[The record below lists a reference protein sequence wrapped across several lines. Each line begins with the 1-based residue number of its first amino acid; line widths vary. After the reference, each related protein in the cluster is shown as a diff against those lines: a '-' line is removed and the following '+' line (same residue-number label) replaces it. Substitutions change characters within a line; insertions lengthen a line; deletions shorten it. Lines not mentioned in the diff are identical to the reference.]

1 MHAKEDCFALLDDSS
16 ASDLVRRSRLYT
28 RLVRS
33 LSCTS
38 AADFPRLLDAMHQG
52 QTAGLHA
59 VALFSFELGATLQG
73 LTEGTSGQEL
83 AQVLLF
89 ADCQKLS
96 AKAVDAWLIARA
108 ASEGQTSFA
117 GVTQISPSEDEAA
130 FTAAIAE
137 IHRAIAAGETYQV
150 NYTYRLNFAT
160 YGGVV
165 RLYQRLKQRQP
176 VPFGALINLP
186 DGRAVL
192 SCSPELAIQ
201 HQTGELL
208 ALPMKGTAA
217 ASDDVALNAANAQQ
231 LALDPKNRAENV
243 MIVDLLRNDLG
254 RVAIPGSVHVP
265 ELFQV
270 ARYGDVLQMTSTV
283 KAQVAPNRTLLDV
296 LTAVL
301 PCGSVTGAPKRR
313 TLEIIQA
320 LEASPRGYYTGALGW
335 FDAPEITGGQCA
347 QPALGDF
354 CLSVPIRTLVL
365 DKHQP
370 DGQRR
375 GIMGVGAG
383 IVQDSTAA
391 AEFLECELKAQFL
404 TCLPHEFELFETLL
418 ASAAGCPYL
427 ELHMQRLAASAA
439 YFGFIFNAEK
449 VHEAVHAACASLGQ
463 MPDQP
468 HRLRL
473 ALNAAG
479 QLTVELFPLSAL
491 NGQNGQ
497 IRGQISTQISVLI
510 ATEPVNIEALF
521 LRHKTTHRTAY
532 DVAWRAAE
540 AAGAFDML
548 FFNVHGELTEGARS
562 NVFIQQAGQWYTPPL
577 ACGLL
582 PGVMRQIMLNDA
594 AWSARE
600 KVLTMDD
607 LRTAEAVVVCNALRG
622 ALSAKVVW
630 PLNSS

>member
-73 LTEGTSGQEL
+73 ITEGTSGQEL

-117 GVTQISPSEDEAA
+117 GITQVSPSEDEAA

-150 NYTYRLNFAT
+150 NYTYRLNFAA

-165 RLYQRLKQRQP
+165 RLYQRLKKRQP

-192 SCSPELAIQ
+192 SFSPELAIQ

-254 RVAIPGSVHVP
+254 RVAIPGSVQVP

-347 QPALGDF
+347 QSALGDF

-365 DKHQP
+365 DKPQP

-383 IVQDSTAA
+383 IVQDSMAK
-391 AEFLECELKAQFL
+391 AEFLECGLKAQFL
-404 TCLPHEFELFETLL
+404 TGLPHEFELFETLL
-418 ASAAGCPYL
+418 ASDVGCPHL

-439 YFGFIFNAEK
+439 YFGFIFDAEK
-449 VHEAVHAACASLGQ
+449 IRKAIHAACVSMGQ
-463 MPDQP
+463 THGKP

-473 ALNAAG
+473 
-479 QLTVELFPLSAL
+479 TLSQ
-491 NGQNGQ
+491 GGQ
-497 IRGQISTQISVLI
+497 IATQFVPLQPLAVQEGQVRVLV
-510 ATEPVNIEALF
+510 AKAPVKIEALF
-521 LRHKTTHRTAY
+521 LRHKTTYRAAY
-532 DVAWRAAE
+532 DAAWRAAE

-548 FFNVHGELTEGARS
+548 FFNAHGELTEGARS
-562 NVFIQQAGQWYTPPL
+562 NVFIQQAGLWYTPPL

-594 AWSARE
+594 TWSARE

-622 ALSAKVVW
+622 ALPAKVVW
-630 PLNSS
+630 PLDSS

>member
-1 MHAKEDCFALLDDSS
+1 MHAQEDCFALLDDSS

-73 LTEGTSGQEL
+73 LTEGTSRQEL

-117 GVTQISPSEDEAA
+117 GITQVSPSEDEAA

-150 NYTYRLNFAT
+150 NYTYRLNFAA

-165 RLYQRLKQRQP
+165 RLYQRLKKRQP

-192 SCSPELAIQ
+192 SFSPELAIQ

-254 RVAIPGSVHVP
+254 RVAILGSVQVP

-365 DKHQP
+365 DKPQP

-383 IVQDSTAA
+383 IVQDSMAK
-391 AEFLECELKAQFL
+391 AEFLECGLKAQFL
-404 TCLPHEFELFETLL
+404 TGLPHEFELFETLL
-418 ASAAGCPYL
+418 ASDVGCPYL

-439 YFGFIFNAEK
+439 YFGFIFDAEK
-449 VHEAVHAACASLGQ
+449 IRKAIHAACASMGQ
-463 MPDQP
+463 TPGKP

-473 ALNAAG
+473 
-479 QLTVELFPLSAL
+479 TLSQ
-491 NGQNGQ
+491 GGQ
-497 IRGQISTQISVLI
+497 IATQFVPLQPLVVREGQVRVLV
-510 ATEPVNIEALF
+510 AKAPVKIEALF
-521 LRHKTTHRTAY
+521 LRHKTTYRAAY

-548 FFNVHGELTEGARS
+548 FFNAHGELTEGARS

-600 KVLTMDD
+600 KLLTMDD

-630 PLNSS
+630 PLDSS